1 MGSGGTGGNPGA
13 GAMKGRSRATLL
25 ADVPLLTLLICAT
38 GALMLIPAAHGFL
51 IGPARVGRAFLHS
64 GLVFML
70 LGLLLALATA
80 RPRRKARLQGLFPML
95 TAIYLVLP
103 AVMAVPL
110 AEALPGMRFTDAWFE
125 MISSFTT
132 TGASIIDSPRRV
144 PETVHLWRAM
154 AGWLGGLFMLAAAT
168 ALLAPIGLGGFELL
182 RPPAEHPLA
191 SDRAGAQTRQTAVPR
206 FLAHLRHI
214 LPLYA
219 GLTGLLWAAL
229 ALAGM
234 NGFPAAVVAMS
245 VLSTSGILP
254 RESLGNVGFAAELAI
269 FLFFFL
275 AISRAFMP
283 GTFAR
288 APLGL
293 RNDPQPRMALVLV
306 GGVTVLVVLRHWM
319 GGFQPIEGET
329 LPALGQAAWGAA
341 FTGLSF
347 LTTTGIVNDAWIAG
361 RAWSGLQ
368 PPGLLLLALA
378 LIGGGVAT
386 TAGGVKLLRLYALA
400 RMGSDELRRLI
411 YPAAVASG
419 GERARFLAGRGARAA
434 WLFVMVF
441 AAVACL
447 LVATLLV
454 LGMSFE
460 TAIIFAAAALSTTG
474 QLAQYAG
481 DSALHWS
488 LVSDPARAVLA
499 LGMILGRLEILV
511 LLALL
516 SAQLARD

>member
-1 MGSGGTGGNPGA
+1 MKRRVPGP
-13 GAMKGRSRATLL
+13 GL
-25 ADVPLLTLLICAT
+25 ADVPLLTLLICVT

-51 IGPARVGRAFLHS
+51 LGPARVGRAFLHS

-70 LGLLLALATA
+70 LGALLALATA
-80 RPRRKARLQGLFPML
+80 RPRKRRTLQGLFPML
-95 TAIYLVLP
+95 SAIYLVLP

-110 AEALPGMRFTDAWFE
+110 AEALPAMRFADAWFE

-132 TGASIIDSPRRV
+132 TGASVIDTPGIV

-191 SDRAGAQTRQTAVPR
+191 SDRAGTETRQTAVPR
-206 FLAHLRHI
+206 FVAHLRQI

-219 GLTGLLWAAL
+219 GLTGLLWAL
-229 ALAGM
+229 LTLAGM
-234 NGFPAAVVAMS
+234 AGFPAAVVAMS

-254 RESLGNVGFAAELAI
+254 RHALGDVGLAAEIAI
-269 FLFFFL
+269 FVFFFL
-275 AISRAFMP
+275 ALSRAFMP
-283 GTFAR
+283 GAFPR
-288 APLGL
+288 VSLNL
-293 RNDPQPRMALVLV
+293 RQDPQPRMALAMIAA
-306 GGVTVLVVLRHWM
+306 VTVLVVLRHWA
-319 GGFQPIEGET
+319 GGHQPIEGET

-368 PPGLLLLALA
+368 PPGLVLLALA
-378 LIGGGVAT
+378 LMGGGVAT
-386 TAGGVKLLRLYALA
+386 TAGGVKLLRIYALG
-400 RMGSDELRRLI
+400 RMGGDELRRLI
-411 YPAAVASG
+411 FPSSVASG
-419 GERARFLAGRGARAA
+419 GERARFLSGRGAHAA
-434 WLFVMVF
+434 WLFLMVF

-516 SAQLARD
+516 SAQLARE

>member
-1 MGSGGTGGNPGA
+1 MKEHKPGA
-13 GAMKGRSRATLL
+13 WL
-25 ADVPLLTLLICAT
+25 ADVPLLTLMLCAT

-51 IGPARVGRAFLHS
+51 LGTARLGRAFLYS
-64 GLVFML
+64 ALIFML
-70 LGLLLALATA
+70 LGALLALATA
-80 RPRRKARLQGLFPML
+80 QPRRRPRVQGLFPML
-95 TAIYLVLP
+95 SAIYLVVP

-110 AEALPGMRFTDAWFE
+110 AEALPALRFTDAWFE

-132 TGASIIDSPRRV
+132 TGASVIETPRRL

-168 ALLAPIGLGGFELL
+168 ALLAPIGLGGFELM

-191 SDRAGAQTRQTAVPR
+191 SDRAGAQTYQTAVPR
-206 FLAHLRHI
+206 FLAHLRQI

-219 GLTGLLWAAL
+219 GLTGLLWAL
-229 ALAGM
+229 LSLSGM
-234 NGFPAAVVAMS
+234 AGFPAAMVAMA

-254 RESLGNVGFAAELAI
+254 REALGNVGFAAELAI

-275 AISRAFMP
+275 ALSRAFMP
-283 GTFAR
+283 GTMPR
-288 APLGL
+288 LPLGL
-293 RNDPQPRMALVLV
+293 RDDPQPRIALVLICA
-306 GGVTVLVVLRHWM
+306 VTVLVVLRHWL
-319 GGFQPIEGET
+319 GGHEPIEGET
-329 LPALGQAAWGAA
+329 VPVLGQAAWGAA

-368 PPGLLLLALA
+368 PPGLVLLALA
-378 LIGGGVAT
+378 LMGGGVAT
-386 TAGGVKLLRLYALA
+386 TAGGVKLLRIYALA
-400 RMGSDELRRLI
+400 RMGGDELRRLI
-411 YPAAVASG
+411 HPAAVAGG
-419 GERARFLAGRGARAA
+419 GERRRFLAGRGAHAA
-434 WLFVMVF
+434 WLFIMVF
-441 AAVACL
+441 VAVATL

-460 TAIIFAAAALSTTG
+460 NAIIFAAAALSTTG

-499 LGMILGRLEILV
+499 FGMILGRLEILV
-511 LLALL
+511 MMGLL
-516 SAQLARD
+516 SAQFARE